1 MRGSE
6 KARGSRLDGYL
17 ARLPAGLGSFPEA
30 AAKGSLV
37 RGALEGQPLAEIA
50 ARLPEPLSGRI
61 SDPPMGSEWI
71 PETHLVA
78 IVHAVCDARGFG
90 AAEAGEWARA
100 WIRDVFEGPSYRILM
115 AAPSPASALRSAGLR
130 WGAFHRGSALAMEGI
145 ADDGVRLT
153 LQFPPRLF
161 DPPFLSVLA
170 QSFVAALE
178 MSRAPGAEVAVEASG
193 DGFARFL
200 ARW

>member
-1 MRGSE
+1 MQASE
-6 KARGSRLDGYL
+6 KAKDSRLDGYL
-17 ARLPAGLGSFPEA
+17 ARLPAGLGGFPAA

-37 RGALEGQPLAEIA
+37 RGALEGQPLDKVAAVLPGPLA
-50 ARLPEPLSGRI
+50 ARV

-78 IVHAVCDARGFG
+78 IVHAVCDVRGFG
-90 AAEAGEWARA
+90 PAEVGEWARA

-130 WGAFHRGSALAMEGI
+130 WGAFHRGSELAMEGI
-145 ADDGVRLT
+145 ADDGVRLA
-153 LQFPPRLF
+153 LKFPPRLF
-161 DPPFLSVLA
+161 DPAFLSVLA
-170 QSFVAALE
+170 QSFAAALE
-178 MSRAPGAEVAVEASG
+178 MSRAPGAEVGVEASG